1 MIAMIDLR
9 RVYLTGC
16 GGWGRAHSHLCR
28 SPPVQRWRF
37 PRFVSPIAALM
48 LLLALVACMR
58 GPMVAAPAG
67 PPQPPVTGPGGPPP
81 GGPPPPGAGGPVK
94 VAVLLPLSGANAELG
109 KAMLEAAQMALFTT
123 GNDRLTL
130 VPRDTTGTPDGAA
143 GAARAALADGAQL
156 ILGPLLAAEVDAVKP
171 VAGEAKINVIAFSTA
186 TQLAGDNV
194 FLMGFLPRQEVVR
207 EAAFARESGLSRF
220 AVLAPNSEYGRLM
233 TDALRETASQAG
245 ATVVKAETFDSRSSD
260 VGPAIQ
266 RLAGNTASA
275 APGTSPEPDAAP
287 APGPTQRV
295 SFDALLLPEGGDQLK
310 QIARRLKTAGIA
322 SPQVRLL
329 GSGLWDDASVSSEPA
344 LVGGWF
350 AASPP
355 DARREFQS
363 RFQSTY
369 GHAPPRLASLAFD
382 AAALAAVLAKAGGPA
397 PFSHDAIL
405 NPSGFTGVDGL
416 FRFTP
421 QGLVQRGL
429 AVLEV
434 QPQGPV
440 VVSPAPRDFRDLV
453 Y

>member
-1 MIAMIDLR
+1 M
-9 RVYLTGC
+9 
-16 GGWGRAHSHLCR
+16 
-28 SPPVQRWRF
+28 QRWRF

-81 GGPPPPGAGGPVK
+81 GGSPPPGAGGPVK

-310 QIARRLKTAGIA
+310 QIARRLKTAGIG

-440 VVSPAPRDFRDLV
+440 VVSPAPHDFRDLV

>member
-1 MIAMIDLR
+1 M
-9 RVYLTGC
+9 
-16 GGWGRAHSHLCR
+16 
-28 SPPVQRWRF
+28 QRWRF
-37 PRFVSPIAALM
+37 PRFVSPIAALV

-266 RLAGNTASA
+266 RLTGNTASA

-310 QIARRLKTAGIA
+310 QIARRLKTAGIG

>member
-1 MIAMIDLR
+1 M
-9 RVYLTGC
+9 
-16 GGWGRAHSHLCR
+16 
-28 SPPVQRWRF
+28 QRWRF

-81 GGPPPPGAGGPVK
+81 GGSPPPGAGGPVK

-143 GAARAALADGAQL
+143 VAARAALADGAQL

-310 QIARRLKTAGIA
+310 QIARRLKTAGIG

>member
-1 MIAMIDLR
+1 M
-9 RVYLTGC
+9 
-16 GGWGRAHSHLCR
+16 
-28 SPPVQRWRF
+28 QRWRF
-37 PRFVSPIAALM
+37 PRFVSPIAALV

-81 GGPPPPGAGGPVK
+81 GGSPPPGAGGPVK

-310 QIARRLKTAGIA
+310 QIARRLKTAGIG

>member
-1 MIAMIDLR
+1 
-9 RVYLTGC
+9 
-16 GGWGRAHSHLCR
+16 
-28 SPPVQRWRF
+28 VQRWRF
-37 PRFVSPIAALM
+37 PRFVSPIAALI
-48 LLLALVACMR
+48 LLFVLAACMR

-67 PPQPPVTGPGGPPP
+67 PPQPPGPGP
-81 GGPPPPGAGGPVK
+81 GTPLLNTPPPGAAGPVK

-130 VPRDTTGTPDGAA
+130 VPRDTSGTPDGAA
-143 GAARAALADGAQL
+143 NAARAAIAEGAQL

-207 EAAFARESGLSRF
+207 EVAFARESGLTRF
-220 AVLAPNSEYGRLM
+220 AALTPNTEYGRLM
-233 TDALRETASQAG
+233 VDALRETASQAG
-245 ATVVKAETFDSRSSD
+245 ATVVKAESFDPRTGD
-260 VGPAIQ
+260 AGPAIQ
-266 RLAGNTASA
+266 RLTGNAASVTAA
-275 APGTSPEPDAAP
+275 VLPDAAP
-287 APGPTQRV
+287 APASAAG
-295 SFDALLLPEGGDQLK
+295 FDALLLPEGGDQLK
-310 QIARRLKTAGIA
+310 QIARRLKTAGIGM
-322 SPQVRLL
+322 PQVHLL
-329 GSGLWDDASVSSEPA
+329 GSGLWDDPSISGEPA

-363 RFQSTY
+363 RFQATY
-369 GHAPPRLASLAFD
+369 GHPPPRLASLAFD
-382 AAALAAVLAKAGGPA
+382 AAALAAVLAKAGGPTA
-397 PFSHDAIL
+397 FSHDAIL

-434 QPQGPV
+434 QPQGTV
-440 VVSPAPRDFRDLV
+440 VVSPAPRDFRDFV